1 MRYAAAL
8 PLVALLV
15 LAGHPSAQGD
25 ALAAPQLL
33 NLRVT
38 NGSTPFQGDNALL
51 TTVSP
56 NGDHFR
62 DAAYVQFTLNAPAT
76 IALDVLQTDTVS
88 ADPEQS
94 ALHIV
99 DSIAAKSFRTGPG
112 QIVWRPALDMTPRSY
127 VLDLTVTG
135 RDGARRVYAA
145 GVPGAKP
152 QAPIVRVQAIDAGF
166 AQPSFSPGQQAEVT
180 VATDAR
186 SLTFQVFAYN
196 GGAFPTDRDNRTNS
210 EALTSAAHVDWS
222 MHRNAP
228 ATVQIGRPGNWPS
241 GLYFLRIS
249 SDDGRV
255 GYAPFVL
262 RPKTFGRHRV
272 AVVLA
277 TQTWQ
282 AYNLEDANGDGW
294 GDSWYVNPAQ
304 HTVDLTRPFRDFGL
318 PYRFGDWDLAFLTW
332 LQQSGKQVDFLTD
345 ADLDTATGDQLAK
358 AYSLVIFPGH
368 EEYITANELAVIQRY
383 KTLGGNMAFLAA
395 NNLFWK
401 VQIDGAKM
409 KKIGLWRNAGTPE
422 AAIVGAQY
430 AGSNHGAVQA
440 PFVVSGA
447 TKAPWLFA
455 GTGLTDGSTF
465 GSYGIEIDATTSASP
480 PGTIVLATIP
490 NLLGPGKSAQMTYY
504 ETPAGAKVFDA
515 GALDFV
521 GSVLTYPVNHLLFN
535 LWRHLAVP

>member
-1 MRYAAAL
+1 MRFAAAL
-8 PLVALLV
+8 PLVAFILLV
-15 LAGHPSAQGD
+15 GQPSARGASLD
-25 ALAAPQLL
+25 APRLL
-33 NLRVT
+33 DLQVT
-38 NGSTPFQGDNALL
+38 NGSTPFLGDNTLL

-56 NGDHFR
+56 NGDKFR
-62 DAAYVQFTLNAPAT
+62 AAAHVLFTLSAPAT
-76 IALDVLQTDTVS
+76 VALDVLQTDTIS

-99 DSIAAKSFRTGPG
+99 DSAAAEPLAAGAG
-112 QIVWRPALDMTPRSY
+112 QIVWKPAVGMAPRSY

-135 RDGARRVYAA
+135 KDGSRRVY
-145 GVPGAKP
+145 GVGKPGATP
-152 QAPIVRVQAIDAGF
+152 RAPVVRVQAIDAGF
-166 AQPSFSPGQQAEVT
+166 AQSSFTPGQLAVAN

-186 SLTFQVFAYN
+186 SLTFQVFAYD
-196 GGAFPTDRDNRTNS
+196 GGAFPTDRDTRTNS
-210 EALTSAAHVDWS
+210 EAMTSAARVDWS
-222 MHRNAP
+222 MHRDAP
-228 ATVQIGRPGNWPS
+228 ASIEIGRPGNWPS

-262 RPKTFGRHRV
+262 RPKTLGRHRV

-282 AYNLEDANGDGW
+282 AYNLEDTNGDGW
-294 GDSWYVNPAQ
+294 GDSWYVNPGQ

-332 LQQSGKQVDFLTD
+332 LQLNGKQVDFLTD
-345 ADLDTATGDQLAK
+345 SDLETATGDQLSK

-368 EEYITANELAVIQRY
+368 EEYVTTHELGVIQRY
-383 KTLGGNMAFLAA
+383 KTLGGHMAFLAA

-401 VQIDGAKM
+401 VQIDGTKM
-409 KKIGLWRNAGTPE
+409 KKIGLWRDGGTPE

-430 AGSNHGAVQA
+430 AGSNHGAIQA
-440 PFVVSGA
+440 PYVVSGA

-455 GTGLTDGSTF
+455 GTGLTDGSQF
-465 GSYGIEIDATTSASP
+465 GSYGIEIDATTPDSP

-504 ETPAGAKVFDA
+504 ETAGGAKVFDA
-515 GALDFV
+515 GALDFAA
-521 GSVLTYPVNHLLFN
+521 SANDQPVSTLLQN
-535 LWRHLAVP
+535 LWAKLSAP